1 MGALPGRARAFAC
14 PALKWSNRNVANF
27 YRGAAA
33 GRRENESKCNI
44 GMDSTPGHWLTRRQ
58 GRKDLCQLDD
68 RMLADIGISRR
79 DAGISREDAFRK
91 AGGILP

>member
-1 MGALPGRARAFAC
+1 MSQTFIVARPRPGATTNQNAVLGWIQR
-14 PALKWSNRNVANF
+14 VD
-27 YRGAAA
+27 
-33 GRRENESKCNI
+33 I
-44 GMDSTPGHWLTRRQ
+44 WLTRWQ

-79 DAGISREDAFRK
+79 DAGISREDAFRN

>member
-1 MGALPGRARAFAC
+1 MSQTFIVARPRAGARTNLNAILVWIQR
-14 PALKWSNRNVANF
+14 L
-27 YRGAAA
+27 
-33 GRRENESKCNI
+33 
-44 GMDSTPGHWLTRRQ
+44 DTWLTRRQ

-79 DAGISREDAFRK
+79 DAGISREHTFWKAGAFWK